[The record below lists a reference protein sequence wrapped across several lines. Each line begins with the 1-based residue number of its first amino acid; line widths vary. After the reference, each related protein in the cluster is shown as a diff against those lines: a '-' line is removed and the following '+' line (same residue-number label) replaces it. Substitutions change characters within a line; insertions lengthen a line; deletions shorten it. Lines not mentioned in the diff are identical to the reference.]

1 MIDADVSWRRSGGI
15 TGSFKDIQH
24 NIRCI
29 YPVNI
34 YFLKVN
40 NRNNRKRREI
50 CSKLTLARYLIFLLI
65 TLSMPLF
72 AERVSN
78 NMEDKNIFIILKFQ
92 LRISTGRK
100 NRSIF
105 VTMVTCYSQCHKK
118 LAKIF

>member
-1 MIDADVSWRRSGGI
+1 MSVDVVQVALLVAL
-15 TGSFKDIQH
+15 KIQH
-24 NIRCI
+24 NSRCI

-34 YFLKVN
+34 YLLKVN

-50 CSKLTLARYLIFLLI
+50 CSKLTLARSLIFLLI

-92 LRISTGRK
+92 LRISTGR
-100 NRSIF
+100 SIF

-118 LAKIF
+118 LSKIF